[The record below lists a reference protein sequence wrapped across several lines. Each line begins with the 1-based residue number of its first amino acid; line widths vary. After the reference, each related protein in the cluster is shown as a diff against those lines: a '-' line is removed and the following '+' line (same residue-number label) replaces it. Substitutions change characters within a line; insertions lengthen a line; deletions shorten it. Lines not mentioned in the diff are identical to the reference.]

1 MKNQPSPD
9 STQVGKDRF
18 GPVPSSRAAFGGC
31 HDRKSA
37 DSAGLPPDWRIGA
50 KTGTSNHDL
59 TNDIAIAWPPDRVP
73 LLIAAYHAESAI
85 SQDRRDAVL
94 AEVGRVAGDLA
105 S

>member
-1 MKNQPSPD
+1 VAATAGGQ
-9 STQVGKDRF
+9 RF
-18 GPVPSSRAAFGGC
+18 R
-31 HDRKSA
+31 
-37 DSAGLPPDWRIGA
+37 AGLPPDWRIGD

-73 LLIAAYHAESAI
+73 LLIAAYEAESAI
-85 SQDRRDAVL
+85 SQDRAAVL